1 MQHDSDDHEDE
12 EDVERNRNRKIWS
25 GEIGDDGDLEG
36 FIRSHGLADDHQ
48 YTHRYVNGANF
59 ECYVPLN
66 FRGPR

>member
-1 MQHDSDDHEDE
+1 MNVPAMQHDSDDHEDE

-48 YTHRYVNGANF
+48 YTHRYVNGASP
-59 ECYVPLN
+59 ECY
-66 FRGPR
+66 R